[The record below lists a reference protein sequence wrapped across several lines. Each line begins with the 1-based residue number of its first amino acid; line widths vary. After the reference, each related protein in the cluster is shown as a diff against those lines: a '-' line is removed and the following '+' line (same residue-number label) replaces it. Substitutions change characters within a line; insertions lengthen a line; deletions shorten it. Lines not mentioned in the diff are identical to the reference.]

1 MLAEVL
7 RLRQVPPSRARTL
20 VPQLVV
26 IMPVAMKPV
35 TPLKPA
41 EIKAAEVLR
50 EPTGPLADLGTK
62 PGLLP
67 RQRIKGLIRRRMV
80 QAAIDID
87 ETQVQPASLDLRL
100 GSRAYR
106 VPASFLPGKA
116 KTVEAQLS
124 ELEFDEINLEAGA
137 VLERGTVY
145 VVELLEHLDLPES
158 VSALAN
164 PKSSTGRLD
173 VFTRLIA
180 DYSDVFDSVPGGYRG
195 KIYTEISPSS
205 FSIRVRRGSR
215 LNQIRFR
222 RRNPAQAE
230 SAKFTLPDRDLVER
244 HQHMP
249 LTDGEIAL
257 RNGLIMSVDL
267 KGDGDLVGYRAQKFT
282 GVIDLDSIAEYDPR
296 DFWEQVHVR
305 NFNKLILDPNQFYI
319 LASRERI
326 RIPPDWAAEMVP
338 IDPMMGEFRVHYAG
352 FFDPG
357 FGATENGR
365 PGSRA
370 VLEVRSH
377 EVPFVLEDGQ
387 AIGRLVYEPMAETPD
402 VLYGQTETSNY
413 QGQGLKLS
421 KHFRV

>member
-41 EIKAAEVLR
+41 EIKAAEVKAAGIKPAEIKPAEVLR

-67 RQRIKGLIRRRMV
+67 RQRIKGLIRRRMI

-282 GVIDLDSIAEYDPR
+282 GVIDLDSI
-296 DFWEQVHVR
+296 
-305 NFNKLILDPNQFYI
+305 
-319 LASRERI
+319 